1 MQPKFSNFH
10 KVKYQAI
17 SSPFLSKQM
26 ISRFYLIISLFVAI
40 LQVLLAINDP
50 VISVINVT
58 SLPTPQFR
66 MMLPEFSSLSGNVKV
81 TYGSNYSIDSNS
93 NEFVFSSSSD
103 VNDNG
108 LEFEFL
114 SSDFDENG
122 WDASFIEYSVSTNRI
137 GFNR

>member
-1 MQPKFSNFH
+1 
-10 KVKYQAI
+10 
-17 SSPFLSKQM
+17 M

-40 LQVLLAINDP
+40 LQVLLAIDDP

-66 MMLPEFSSLSGNVKV
+66 MMLPEFSSLSGSVKV